1 MPDRKST
8 FQHVSAAPTNPR
20 ARPQAKT
27 FDVAPRSRNDALR
40 QQATEVRSALRQA
53 SILPSWPVLN
63 RLGHVCRLD
72 RVRPGEV
79 GDGAGEFEDT
89 VEGARGKL

>member
-1 MPDRKST
+1 MPNRKTT

-20 ARPQAKT
+20 AKPQAKT
-27 FDVAPRSRNDALR
+27 FDVADLYKGPVA
-40 QQATEVRSALRQA
+40 EVRSALRQA
-53 SILPSWPVLN
+53 SILPSGPILN

>member
-20 ARPQAKT
+20 TKSQAKT

-40 QQATEVRSALRQA
+40 LPVAEVRSALRQA
-53 SILPSWPVLN
+53 SILPSGPILN
-63 RLGHVCRLD
+63 RLCHV
-72 RVRPGEV
+72 
-79 GDGAGEFEDT
+79 
-89 VEGARGKL
+89 RGLNGL